1 MSQPPMGIALPRLT
15 PTVKVLLIANAALY
29 VLLGLIGRFY
39 PEAGETIL
47 DNLALSVNAIL
58 SFRLWTLLS
67 YSLLHS
73 LADFFHLFF
82 NMLLLYFFGP
92 TLEGRWGSRRFVIFY
107 FLGALGGG
115 LTFFAFN
122 LALGSSA
129 RLVGASGAVL
139 ALIIAWGILFPNLPV
154 YLFGVLPIRGKHL
167 ILLTVGI
174 ELLLAVSQ
182 TPVSSAAHFGGM
194 ATGALLITGYWR
206 PSKVWGRL
214 RPRLRVPRARR
225 GRRRTPKF
233 TVVIN
238 PDDDDKAPP
247 GGWVH

>member
-1 MSQPPMGIALPRLT
+1 
-15 PTVKVLLIANAALY
+15 V
-29 VLLGLIGRFY
+29 
-39 PEAGETIL
+39 
-47 DNLALSVNAIL
+47 
-58 SFRLWTLLS
+58 SFKLWTLLS
-67 YSLLHS
+67 YSLLHN

-82 NMLLLYFFGP
+82 NLLLIYFFGP

-107 FLGALGGG
+107 FSGALGGG
-115 LTFFAFN
+115 LAFIAFN
-122 LALGSSA
+122 LLLGSGA
-129 RLVGASGAVL
+129 LLVGASGAVL

-154 YLFGVLPIRGKHL
+154 YLFGVLPLKGKHL
-167 ILLTVGI
+167 ILLTVGV

-194 ATGALLITGYWR
+194 ATGALLVTGYWR
-206 PSKVWGRL
+206 PSKLWARL
-214 RPRLRVPRARR
+214 GFKLKVPIARK
-225 GRRRTPKF
+225 GRRKTPKF